1 MAAMAATAGLAASFA
16 SLQLQ
21 DTTASSARMAK
32 STFSGVSL
40 RSAVKVAPLRVS
52 AKTTPVVRAAMAGAM
67 DAESVSEGKDLEAW
81 VKQNMPGGFA
91 AQRLMGT
98 GRRKTAVARVV
109 LLDGTGQIII
119 NNRTAQDYLQG
130 NPMWLQ
136 AVKYPLASLG
146 YETKYDIVVRAEG
159 GGLSAQ
165 AQAILLGIAR
175 ALIVANQANRDPL
188 KKQGLLTRDSRI
200 VERKKYGLHKA
211 RKAPQ
216 YSKR

>member
-1 MAAMAATAGLAASFA
+1 MSEGFSFVSVAIPAKPSVAIAIPIPMAAMAATAGLAASFA

-21 DTTASSARMAK
+21 DTTASSARLAK

-52 AKTTPVVRAAMAGAM
+52 ARTIPIVRAAMAGAM

-119 NNRTAQDYLQG
+119 NNRTAQVRIQFL
-130 NPMWLQ
+130 L
-136 AVKYPLASLG
+136 LHSSFLG
-146 YETKYDIVVRAEG
+146 ACEFP
-159 GGLSAQ
+159 
-165 AQAILLGIAR
+165 AR
-175 ALIVANQANRDPL
+175 CA
-188 KKQGLLTRDSRI
+188 LTRRMF
-200 VERKKYGLHKA
+200 L
-211 RKAPQ
+211 
-216 YSKR
+216 

>member
-52 AKTTPVVRAAMAGAM
+52 ARTTPVVRAAMAGAM

-119 NNRTAQDYLQG
+119 NNRTAQVRIQFLI
-130 NPMWLQ
+130 LH
-136 AVKYPLASLG
+136 SSFLG
-146 YETKYDIVVRAEG
+146 PCEFPAR
-159 GGLSAQ
+159 
-165 AQAILLGIAR
+165 R
-175 ALIVANQANRDPL
+175 ALLRRMFL
-188 KKQGLLTRDSRI
+188 
-200 VERKKYGLHKA
+200 
-211 RKAPQ
+211 
-216 YSKR
+216 

>member
-52 AKTTPVVRAAMAGAM
+52 ARITPIVRAAMAGEM
-67 DAESVSEGKDLEAW
+67 DAESVSEGKDLKAW

-119 NNRTAQDYLQG
+119 NNRTAQVRIQFFILHSSDPVNFL
-130 NPMWLQ
+130 
-136 AVKYPLASLG
+136 LG
-146 YETKYDIVVRAEG
+146 VP
-159 GGLSAQ
+159 LSA
-165 AQAILLGIAR
+165 GC
-175 ALIVANQANRDPL
+175 
-188 KKQGLLTRDSRI
+188 SCS
-200 VERKKYGLHKA
+200 H
-211 RKAPQ
+211 
-216 YSKR
+216 YSEEDDAM